1 MNPVETAL
9 VLSGGGAYGAFAIG
23 IMKALYAGASPA
35 TNYQPLKAD
44 IFTGTSVGAFNAAVM
59 GHQKD
64 ESGLARVPS
73 LEKGLLDLV
82 AARPRKCENRIFRV
96 RCRP

>member
-59 GHQKD
+59 VGQK
-64 ESGLARVPS
+64 ERRRSRS
-73 LEKGLLDLV
+73 
-82 AARPRKCENRIFRV
+82 RSQS
-96 RCRP
+96 